1 MSLGNF
7 KLKPDTTVHLLEWL
21 LKSKTL
27 TTANAEEENEM
38 NSHSFPVR
46 MPNGTATLED
56 SFVASQETKYTLIV
70 WFRDHAPWCLSLVE
84 MLHIHKNL
92 HIDIWSSQAIL

>member
-1 MSLGNF
+1 M
-7 KLKPDTTVHLLEWL
+7 THLLER

-70 WFRDHAPWCLSLVE
+70 
-84 MLHIHKNL
+84 
-92 HIDIWSSQAIL
+92 